1 MPLLPSSRHRHA
13 DLRAWSSIAA
23 MDRLEPHG
31 FRGRLHEA
39 QRAVSDFLDG
49 GSAYVGVSWG
59 KDSVVV
65 ADLVLRLAPATPLLN
80 CIVQPVDN
88 PENAAVR
95 DAFLAIHPVATLYES
110 TVWCPRD
117 AAGWHQTGT
126 LEAAFAAFVE
136 HAGVDRY
143 ISGVRAA
150 ESSKRLL
157 TVLRN
162 GMVGERT
169 CRPLAHWTSR
179 DVYFYAH
186 VHGLPLHP
194 AYAMSMGGHYDRGR
208 LRVAFL
214 EGKAGRGMGRLE
226 LERFY
231 YREEMAAIERG
242 ELPPHLAD
250 VVPGPPAL
258 RLVSTSETS

>member
-1 MPLLPSSRHRHA
+1 MPLLTSPRHRQA

-31 FRGRLHEA
+31 FGARLEEA
-39 QRAVSDFLDG
+39 KRAVSDFLDG
-49 GSAYVGVSWG
+49 GPAYVGVSWG

-65 ADLVLRLAPATPLLN
+65 ADLVLRMAPSTQLLN

-88 PENAAVR
+88 PENTAVR
-95 DAFLAIHPVATLYES
+95 DAFLALHPGAQLFES
-110 TVWCPRD
+110 VVWCSRD
-117 AAGWHQTGT
+117 EHGWHQTGT
-126 LEAAFAAFVE
+126 LEAAFASFVE
-136 HAGVDRY
+136 RTGIDRY
-143 ISGVRAA
+143 ISGVRAS

-157 TVLRN
+157 TILRN

-179 DVYFYAH
+179 DVFFYAH
-186 VHGLPLHP
+186 QRGLPLHP
-194 AYAMSMGGHYDRGR
+194 SYAMSMGGHYDRGR

-231 YREEMAAIERG
+231 YRDEMAAIERG
-242 ELPPHLAD
+242 ELPPHLHGRE
-250 VVPGPPAL
+250 PTGPEL
-258 RLVSTSETS
+258 LMVQR

>member
-1 MPLLPSSRHRHA
+1 
-13 DLRAWSSIAA
+13 
-23 MDRLEPHG
+23 MDRIEPPG
-31 FRGRLHEA
+31 FRGRLREA
-39 QRAVSDFLDG
+39 QLAVSDFLAG
-49 GSAYVGVSWG
+49 GPAYVGVSWG

-65 ADLVLRLAPATPLLN
+65 ADLVLRMAPEVPLLN

-88 PENAAVR
+88 PENSAVR
-95 DAFLAIHPVATLYES
+95 DAFLTVHPAAQLFES
-110 TVWCPRD
+110 EVWCHLD
-117 AAGWHQTGT
+117 GNGWHQTGT
-126 LEAAFAAFVE
+126 LEAAFAAYVE
-136 HAGVDRY
+136 QSGVDRY

-150 ESSKRLL
+150 ESTKRLL

-179 DVYFYAH
+179 DVFFYAH
-186 VHGLPLHP
+186 THGLPLHP
-194 AYAMSMGGHYDRGR
+194 SYAMSMGGHYDRGR

-242 ELPPHLAD
+242 ELPPHLAGAVPQEHP
-250 VVPGPPAL
+250 VV
-258 RLVSTSETS
+258 RLCHR

>member
-1 MPLLPSSRHRHA
+1 
-13 DLRAWSSIAA
+13 
-23 MDRLEPHG
+23 MDRIEPPG
-31 FRGRLHEA
+31 FQHRLDEA
-39 QRAVSDFLDG
+39 QCAVRDFLAG
-49 GSAYVGVSWG
+49 GPAYVGVSWG

-65 ADLVLRLAPATPLLN
+65 ADLVLRMAPEVPLLN

-95 DAFLAIHPVATLYES
+95 DAFLDLHPTAQLFES
-110 TVWCPRD
+110 EAWCSHD
-117 AAGWHQTGT
+117 AGGWHQTGT
-126 LEAAFAAFVE
+126 LEAAFAAYVDQS
-136 HAGVDRY
+136 GVDRY

-169 CRPLAHWTSR
+169 CRPLAHWSSR
-179 DVYFYAH
+179 DVFFYADLH
-186 VHGLPLHP
+186 DLPLHP

-226 LERFY
+226 IERFY
-231 YREEMAAIERG
+231 YRAEMAAIERG
-242 ELPPHLAD
+242 EMPDHLIGST
-250 VVPGPPAL
+250 PSPAVIVRRRHL
-258 RLVSTSETS
+258 G

>member
-1 MPLLPSSRHRHA
+1 MPLLPSPRHRLA
-13 DLRAWSSIAA
+13 DMRAWSSVSA
-23 MDRLEPHG
+23 MDRLEPPG
-31 FRGRLHEA
+31 FRSRLHEA

-49 GSAYVGVSWG
+49 GPAYVGVSWG

-88 PENAAVR
+88 PENSAVR
-95 DAFLAIHPVATLYES
+95 DAFLAIHPGATLYES

-136 HAGVDRY
+136 HTGIDRY

-169 CRPLAHWTSR
+169 CRPLAHWTAR
-179 DVYFYAH
+179 DVYYYLSCA
-186 VHGLPLHP
+186 GLPVHP
-194 AYAMSMGGHYDRGR
+194 KYAMNMGGRLDRDWI
-208 LRVAFL
+208 RVAFL
-214 EGKAGRGMGRLE
+214 EGKAGREFGRLQI
-226 LERFY
+226 ERFY

-242 ELPPHLAD
+242 ELPPHLHGRERGSPTLL
-250 VVPGPPAL
+250 VV
-258 RLVSTSETS
+258 RR